1 MLTHFEILF
10 FLWGGSSKVA
20 QQVKVLT
27 AEFDKLSSVPETHV
41 VKGEKQVPLFNLCR
55 GKWEK
60 AFTALETC
68 EFAGVAPSGHRSWSC
83 APSSVVARA
92 T

>member
-1 MLTHFEILF
+1 M
-10 FLWGGSSKVA
+10 A

-27 AEFDKLSSVPETHV
+27 AEFDERSSVPETHV

-60 AFTALETC
+60 ASTALETC
-68 EFAGVAPSGHRSWSC
+68 EFAGVAPSGHRSLSC